1 MQKSPLIYVALKYG
15 LIGSIIAIA
24 SFLGFYYLRENPL
37 LSSKLLDVVIILIF
51 LIFSMKEF
59 KDVYNNREFHFWQG
73 MSIGMINYLTIALLS
88 GLFVWI
94 MVKFI
99 DPQLLKSYIQERV
112 QLIETNKNTIQN
124 TFNEKTFQAALEGVR
139 NTSPFDLALDDFL
152 KNSIIGLFLT
162 IIISVIFR
170 TPNTSPWKKKLP

>member
-1 MQKSPLIYVALKYG
+1 MQKYPILFVSIKYG
-15 LIGSIIAIA
+15 LVGSAVAIA
-24 SFLGFYYLRENPL
+24 CFLGFYFLHENPL

-59 KDVYNNREFHFWQG
+59 KDVYTDNEFHFWQG

-88 GLFVWI
+88 GIFIWI
-94 MVKFI
+94 MVKFV
-99 DPQLLKSYIQERV
+99 DPELLKSYIQERI
-112 QLIETNKNTIQN
+112 QLIETNKNTIKE
-124 TFNEKTFQAALEGVR
+124 TFNAITYQQAIDGVR
-139 NTSPFDLALDDFL
+139 HTTAFDLALDDFL

-170 TPNTSPWKKKLP
+170 NPTTLPWKKK